1 MTDPGAALDP
11 ARVQRILASFAP
23 ATDRL
28 QVAVVDAAGFPI
40 ARSTVHPGSPGDG
53 MAPDADLMLDI
64 NCAGG
69 LVGRLMASGPATTDP
84 TVVSAL
90 DALAAGLG
98 EMAEADYRSLAP
110 ELAQARLAQ
119 RSFVSL
125 RGPVVPGYDLA
136 NHYEAA
142 REIGG
147 DFFELFQ
154 IHRRRRPVGIVIADV
169 TGKGIAAGMLMAFA
183 RPVIHAALDASRGP
197 ADALERTNRILV
209 DEIRSGLFITAI
221 AGVLDVTT
229 GRLRMANAGH
239 ESPLIVPGD
248 DGPISAIEGGG
259 VLLGAFRSLGAPE
272 LDVQLQPG
280 DSLVLYTDGVTDA
293 VGPSGDRFGEP
304 RLLTTIET
312 ARRGSAHDIVAALR
326 DAVADFRGSVP
337 PADDITIVVIGRHR
351 A

>member
-11 ARVQRILASFAP
+11 ERVERILASFGP

-28 QVAVVDAAGFPI
+28 RVAVVDAAGDPI
-40 ARSTVHPGSPGDG
+40 AASAGSLTGDG
-53 MAPDADLMLDI
+53 GSEDELVLDI
-64 NCAGG
+64 RCTGG
-69 LVGRLMASGPATTDP
+69 LVGRVVASGPAIDDP

-98 EMAEADYRSLAP
+98 ELAEADHRALKS

-136 NHYEAA
+136 SHYEAA

-154 IHRRRRPVGIVIADV
+154 VQRRRRPIGVVIADV
-169 TGKGIAAGMLMAFA
+169 TGKGIGAGMLMAFA
-183 RPVIHAALDASRGP
+183 RPVIHAALDHSPGP
-197 ADALERTNRILV
+197 AEALERTNRILV

-239 ESPLIVPGD
+239 EPPLMVPADG
-248 DGPISAIEGGG
+248 GPIDAIEGGG

-272 LDVQLQPG
+272 LDVRLRPG

-293 VGPSGDRFGEP
+293 IGPSGERFGEP
-304 RLLTTIET
+304 RLLATVEA
-312 ARRGSAHDIVAALR
+312 ARQGSAHDIVAALR

-337 PADDITIVVIGRHR
+337 PSDDITIVVIGRHR
-351 A
+351 P